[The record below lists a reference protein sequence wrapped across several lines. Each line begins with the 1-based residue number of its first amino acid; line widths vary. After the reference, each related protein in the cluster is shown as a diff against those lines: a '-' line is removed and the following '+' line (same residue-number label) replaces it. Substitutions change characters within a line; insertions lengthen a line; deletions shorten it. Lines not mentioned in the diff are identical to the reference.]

1 MDEKPS
7 INRRNCSPHEATRY
21 KSLNFLIIVLKNEL
35 PWSEKKAR
43 LKMRLETFSIR
54 FFMGNRKISFQLR
67 VSSFT
72 LPRFQILARRSLFST
87 AMLFL
92 VK

>member
-1 MDEKPS
+1 
-7 INRRNCSPHEATRY
+7 
-21 KSLNFLIIVLKNEL
+21 
-35 PWSEKKAR
+35 
-43 LKMRLETFSIR
+43 MRLETFSIR

-67 VSSFT
+67 VCSFT

-92 VK
+92 VKWKCITFIAQKTGIIYLFEFKNLTSTSRMDKESYLVPLNVRLYTF